1 MVVRQETFTPNEAAA
16 LVELPPKNV
25 RKELEHEVM
34 ATSSPPRL
42 SFSELVYLRALKL
55 MDLHLSVGDR
65 ARLCALITGAV
76 GQSPLPDAVELA
88 THLTLHVGR
97 LARELQER
105 VTSFRSWKEKLVRDP
120 DIMGGETVFPKS
132 RLTVRHVGEMLERG
146 ESTEVILED
155 YPDLSLQDLEYARTF
170 VRAYPRVGRPKRQ
183 HEAPH

>member
-1 MVVRQETFTPNEAAA
+1 MVAPPDTFTPNEAAA
-16 LVELPPKNV
+16 LAELPPQNV

-34 ATSSPPRL
+34 TTSTPPRL

-55 MDLHLSVGDR
+55 MDLHLSVSDR
-65 ARLCALITGAV
+65 ARLCALITEAV

-97 LARELQER
+97 LARDLQER
-105 VTSFRSWKEKLVRDP
+105 VTSFHFWKENLIRDP
-120 DIMGGETVFPKS
+120 DIMGGETVFPSS

-146 ESTEVILED
+146 ESAGVILED
-155 YPDLSLQDLEYARTF
+155 YSYLTRQDLEFACTF
-170 VRAYPRVGRPKRQ
+170 VRAYPRVGRPKRE